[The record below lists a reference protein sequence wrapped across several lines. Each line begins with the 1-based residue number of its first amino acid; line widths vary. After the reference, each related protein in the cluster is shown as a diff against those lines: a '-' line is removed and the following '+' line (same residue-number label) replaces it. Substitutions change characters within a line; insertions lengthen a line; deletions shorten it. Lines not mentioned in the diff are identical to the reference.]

1 MTNTSIV
8 ASGLYFG
15 EGPRWHEGRLWFSD
29 FYDYAV
35 KSLGADGDVRI
46 EVQLDDQP
54 SGLGWLPDGRLLVVA
69 MQTQKLLRLDPGGLE
84 EHADLSGLAV
94 HLCND
99 MVVDGLGRAWVGN
112 FGFDLDADISDRG
125 AEVVMSD
132 HPTANLIRV
141 EPDGAVCLAAAGM
154 HFPNGS
160 VVTPDGKTLIVA
172 ETLGLCLTAFDIGDD
187 GELSNRRQWASVGL
201 RAPDGICL
209 DANGNVWVANAL
221 AAECVLVA
229 PGGDILA
236 TVQSSQNCYACMLG
250 GENGRDLFLVT
261 AQSSSK
267 HEASVARTG
276 KIEVARVE
284 VPGAGWP

>member
-112 FGFDLDADISDRG
+112 FGFDLDADIDARG
-125 AEVVMSD
+125 VDVVMSD

-141 EPDGAVCLAAAGM
+141 EPDGAVTLAAAGM

-172 ETLGLCLTAFDIGDD
+172 ETLGLCLTAFDIGGG

-221 AAECVLVA
+221 AAECVLFA
-229 PGGDILA
+229 PGGEILA
-236 TVQSSQNCYACMLG
+236 TVQTSQNCYACMLG
-250 GENGRDLFLVT
+250 GIDGLDLFIMT

-267 HEASVARTG
+267 HEVSVVRTG
-276 KIEVARVE
+276 KIELARVD